1 MSLINQTYPKD
12 KYEIIIADGKSEDGT
27 LDVIRKFQ
35 DKYIKEG
42 LVITVVTNEK
52 KILAT
57 GWNIAIN
64 AAKGEYVTRI
74 DAHAEAEPDFV
85 ENSIK
90 AILKVDAVCVGGKLT
105 SLSLDGAENVIS
117 KVLSSPFGVG
127 NSSFRVS
134 SQACYA
140 DTAVY
145 GLYKKSV
152 FEEVGYFNEK
162 MVRNQDIELHSR
174 IKAAGYKFYFDPSIK
189 STYYTR
195 TTLSKMLKQ
204 AYGNGFWNMILL
216 KERKFCTFVTSFNSV
231 CICGFLD
238 AIHYLGVL
246 LEDNMGFMFGYCLS
260 SFMFGAIFRWQENAL
275 FVRDFRN
282 VLAIYVPTSGIW
294 LGVYNGYIQGDSVS
308 NIL

>member
-12 KYEIIIADGKSEDGT
+12 KYEIVIADGKSEDGT
-27 LDVIRKFQ
+27 LDVVRKFQ
-35 DKYIKEG
+35 DKCIKEG

-145 GLYKKSV
+145 GLQNLTS
-152 FEEVGYFNEK
+152 FGVGYFTVNPFKGDGWFDEAFLNAQPAVEETEYLRHVRFDAPITIK
-162 MVRNQDIELHSR
+162 MDG
-174 IKAAGYKFYFDPSIK
+174 KK
-189 STYYTR
+189 S
-195 TTLSKMLKQ
+195 
-204 AYGNGFWNMILL
+204 
-216 KERKFCTFVTSFNSV
+216 
-231 CICGFLD
+231 
-238 AIHYLGVL
+238 LGV
-246 LEDNMGFMFGYCLS
+246 
-260 SFMFGAIFRWQENAL
+260 
-275 FVRDFRN
+275 
-282 VLAIYVPTSGIW
+282 VLKP
-294 LGVYNGYIQGDSVS
+294 
-308 NIL
+308 

>member
-12 KYEIIIADGKSEDGT
+12 KYEIVIADGKSEDGT
-27 LDVIRKFQ
+27 LDVVRKFQ
-35 DKYIKEG
+35 DKCIKEG

-174 IKAAGYKFYFDPSIK
+174 IKAAGYKFYSLNQIDLLYS
-189 STYYTR
+189 YY
-195 TTLSKMLKQ
+195 
-204 AYGNGFWNMILL
+204 
-216 KERKFCTFVTSFNSV
+216 SV
-231 CICGFLD
+231 
-238 AIHYLGVL
+238 
-246 LEDNMGFMFGYCLS
+246 
-260 SFMFGAIFRWQENAL
+260 
-275 FVRDFRN
+275 
-282 VLAIYVPTSGIW
+282 
-294 LGVYNGYIQGDSVS
+294 
-308 NIL
+308 

>member
-117 KVLSSPFGVG
+117 KVRLLRSEWETHHF
-127 NSSFRVS
+127 
-134 SQACYA
+134 ACQ
-140 DTAVY
+140 V
-145 GLYKKSV
+145 KHV
-152 FEEVGYFNEK
+152 
-162 MVRNQDIELHSR
+162 MQ
-174 IKAAGYKFYFDPSIK
+174 
-189 STYYTR
+189 
-195 TTLSKMLKQ
+195 
-204 AYGNGFWNMILL
+204 ILQ
-216 KERKFCTFVTSFNSV
+216 CTV
-231 CICGFLD
+231 CIRRVCLKRLD
-238 AIHYLGVL
+238 IL
-246 LEDNMGFMFGYCLS
+246 MR
-260 SFMFGAIFRWQENAL
+260 RW
-275 FVRDFRN
+275 
-282 VLAIYVPTSGIW
+282 
-294 LGVYNGYIQGDSVS
+294 
-308 NIL
+308 